1 MTFRAPDLKKAIK
14 AAQDMGLTV
23 TGFEVGKDMIRVLT
37 AAEVKDA
44 ADAALAGWEK
54 THGKNA

>member
-37 AAEVKDA
+37 GAEVKDA
-44 ADAALAGWEK
+44 ADAELARWEK
-54 THGKNA
+54 TYGKNA